1 MPTSQCSLNTN
12 LFLGCV
18 KLTGFYISAV
28 NVVSSN
34 PCVASSPRIKISLS
48 LLSICTDEPTSAPK
62 IMTYF
67 PMLHM

>member
-1 MPTSQCSLNTN
+1 MPTSECSLNTN

-34 PCVASSPRIKISLS
+34 PCVAPSPRIKISLS
-48 LLSICTDEPTSAPK
+48 YYQYAQMSPHQLQK
-62 IMTYF
+62 
-67 PMLHM
+67 